1 MADVK
6 FTGSCECGH
15 CTYTCNTFP
24 NDSGECHCITCQKLS
39 GSSSMS
45 FIPVPTSSLTWTN
58 EPTIMKNT
66 TIAQRSGCIHCHS
79 WMAMKYYSTLDRI
92 SLNIS
97 TIHTDVPSHGDLQ
110 KFIPTHHIFVA
121 QKAIWSPIND
131 DLPQYDRFRGDSH
144 RIEK

>member
-15 CTYTCNTFP
+15 CTYACNTFP

-45 FIPVPTSSLTWTN
+45 FIAVPTSSLTWTN
-58 EPTIMKNT
+58 EPTVMKNT
-66 TIAQRSGCIHCHS
+66 TIAERSGCIHCHS
-79 WMAMKYYSTLDRI
+79 WMAMRYHSTLDRI

-97 TIHTDVPSHGDLQ
+97 TIDADVLSHADLQ
-110 KFIPTHHIFVA
+110 KFMPTHHIFVA
-121 QKAIWSPIND
+121 QKAVWSPIND
-131 DLPQYDRFRGDSH
+131 DLPHYDRFRGDSH